1 MSVLLPGSN
10 SLAAAERFGFKTTD
24 LQTTQ
29 YRNWRRVAVQGR
41 SESWSGE
48 AKALL
53 QRCADVVIELPD
65 ESKLDK
71 QALKEKL
78 DLAAAA

>member
-29 YRNWRRVAVQGR
+29 YRHWKKVAVQGR

-65 ESKLDK
+65 ESRIDK

-78 DLAAAA
+78 DLAAA